1 MECFRP
7 ISSRQ
12 HHLYERTSLVD
23 ELEHEK
29 TFEELELIFEKEEM
43 FTDQLIGFLK
53 EEGGTS
59 SEDQLAFAIEVTDD
73 LEKLSE

>member
-1 MECFRP
+1 MNA
-7 ISSRQ
+7 
-12 HHLYERTSLVD
+12 LVD

-59 SEDQLAFAIEVTDD
+59 SEDQLAFTIEVSPKI
-73 LEKLSE
+73 LKSYLKN